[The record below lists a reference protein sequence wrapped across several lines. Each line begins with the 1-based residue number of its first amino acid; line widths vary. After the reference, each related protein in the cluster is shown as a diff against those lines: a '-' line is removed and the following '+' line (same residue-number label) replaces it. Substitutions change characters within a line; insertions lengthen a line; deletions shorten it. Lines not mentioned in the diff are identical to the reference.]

1 MRSLISHLRHTIRL
15 LLKSRGFTIT
25 AVLILG
31 FGIGANTA
39 IFSLIS
45 AVLLKPLPY
54 PHPESLVAISM
65 PYENA
70 PDWGFDYPDYADIAA
85 AQTCFASVAVV
96 HSDPL
101 DLTGSGAAQR
111 LWVTYASPGLF
122 MLTTRTAILGRV
134 FNTQED
140 VPHGPLLAVISEP
153 FWRNHFNADP
163 NVIGKKLRLSEQ
175 SFEVIGVVPGQLDFW
190 GPPTDVYLPVNSIAL
205 FGYPLSLRT
214 LHIFGC
220 VGRLKDGVSIAQAQ
234 AQLEAIHNGLI
245 SRYPDADKGTGIRLS
260 LLSDQVIINYSG
272 TVWLLGGAVAF
283 LLLIAAANVANLLF
297 TRGLERRRELAIRAA
312 IGATRPRLIS
322 QLLLETSVLS
332 LLGGIAGLGLALF
345 GVEIIKRLSPP
356 EIYGLQEMRVDLTAL
371 LFVVTV
377 IVLVTFI
384 SGLVPAFNLSKPKLD
399 SMLKEEAGR
408 SGTSS
413 LQKYRAQAV
422 LVAAQ
427 VALACILLIGAGLLI
442 RSFEAAQGVSLGF
455 NPHQILTAELFL
467 TGSSYE
473 SDGVKTRAFWDAV
486 LAKVGQLPGV
496 TNVALNDNVPMNH
509 DWVNMKRFTVE
520 GQPDPGTGH
529 HPVMDWHM
537 ISPNYFRTLEIPLL
551 QGRDFNREDKVDGQS
566 VMIIDEAMARSY
578 FPNANPMGKTIN
590 LEDDEGLR
598 KCTIVGVVPH
608 VRNRSPGVPEDQ
620 FQAYVP
626 YSQWDYDLETLVL
639 QCQGDPNAGIAAVR
653 RAVQSVDPDVPVPN
667 IRTLDDLIAEKLA
680 TRKLTSVLVSFFSGA
695 ALCLSAIGLYGVLAY
710 TVSQRRREIGV
721 RIALGAETIKIVQ
734 LVTQQ
739 GFKLI
744 GIGLVAG
751 TVIALVCAHFIEGM
765 LYGVSA
771 IDPISMLIAAL
782 VLCLAG
788 CAACLLPALRAAR
801 TDPITALRE

>member
-1 MRSLISHLRHTIRL
+1 MRSTIRL
-15 LLKSRGFTIT
+15 LLKSPGFTIT

-39 IFSLIS
+39 IFSLIN
-45 AVLLKPLPY
+45 AVLLRPLPY
-54 PHPESLVAISM
+54 PHPERLVAVSM
-65 PYENA
+65 PYQNA
-70 PDWGFDYPDYADIAA
+70 PDWGFDYPDYVDIAA
-85 AQTCFASVAVV
+85 AQTWFASMAVV

-101 DLTGSGAAQR
+101 DLTGSGTAER

-140 VPHGPLLAVISEP
+140 VPRGPLLAVISER

-163 NVIGKKLRLSEQ
+163 NVIGKRLTLSEQ
-175 SFEVIGVVPGQLDFW
+175 SFEIIGVVPGQMDIW
-190 GPPTDVYLPVNSIAL
+190 GHPTDVYLPANSIVL

-214 LHIFGC
+214 LHIFFC
-220 VGRLKDGVSIAQAQ
+220 VGRLKDGVSNGQAQ

-245 SRYPDADKGTGIRLS
+245 TRYPDADKGTGIRLGS
-260 LLSDQVIINYSG
+260 LSDNVISNYSG
-272 TVWLLGGAVAF
+272 TVWLLGAAVAV

-297 TRGLERRRELAIRAA
+297 ALGLERRRELAIRAA

-322 QLLLETSVLS
+322 QLLLETGVLAF
-332 LLGGIAGLGLALF
+332 LGGIAGLGLALF

-356 EIYGLQEMRVDLTAL
+356 EIYRLQEVRVDLAAL
-371 LFVVTV
+371 LFVLSV
-377 IVLVTFI
+377 IVLVAFI
-384 SGLVPAFNLSKPKLD
+384 SGVVPAFNLSKPKLG
-399 SMLKEEAGR
+399 SVLKEEAGR
-408 SGTSS
+408 SGTGS

-422 LVAAQ
+422 LVAGQ
-427 VALACILLIGAGLLI
+427 VALSCILLIGAGLLI
-442 RSFEAAQGVSLGF
+442 RSFDAAQGVSLGF
-455 NPHQILTAELFL
+455 NPHRILTAELFL

-473 SDGVKTRAFWDAV
+473 LDGVKTRAFWDAV
-486 LAKVGQLPGV
+486 LAKIRQLPGV
-496 TNVALNDNVPMNH
+496 TDAAINDNVPLYY

-520 GQPDPGTGH
+520 GQPDPGTGQ

-537 ISPNYFRTLEIPLL
+537 ISPNYFRALEIPLL
-551 QGRDFNREDKVDGQS
+551 EGRDFNREDKVDGQS
-566 VMIIDEAMARSY
+566 VMIIDEALARSY
-578 FPNANPMGKTIN
+578 FADANPMGKTIN

-608 VRNRSPGVPEDQ
+608 VRNRSPGVPENQ

-639 QCQGDPNAGIAAVR
+639 RCQGDPNAQIAAVR
-653 RAVQSVDPDVPVPN
+653 GAVQSVDPDVPVPN
-667 IRTLDDLIAEKLA
+667 IKTLDDLIAQKLA
-680 TRKLTSVLVSFFSGA
+680 TRKLASVLVSFFSGA

-721 RIALGAETIKIVQ
+721 RIALGAESLKIVQ

-751 TVIALVCAHFIEGM
+751 TVVALVCARFIEGM

-771 IDPISMLIAAL
+771 ADPISMLIAVI

-788 CAACLLPALRAAR
+788 CVACVLPALRAIR
-801 TDPITALRE
+801 INPVTALRE